1 MGGATSQAAGALGLG
16 SGSGA
21 ASGGGPGGPLGAD
34 VGGGGAGS
42 AGGPSGNI
50 SSPSTGSNPS
60 NLSGTGGG
68 DPSMAIAQML
78 LQIGGQAL
86 LNQRADERDRKNVRE
101 YKNKLE
107 DIDLRSEATYR
118 GNRSMLQNAIGKYYA
133 KKGWELPKDTMPGY
147 GTTRALP
154 GEEELYPEYDVP
166 KAEWYYGK
174 KDKEAPE
181 EQESTQG
188 QEEVVTAPAPYTGSV
203 SSPIMGSAQQPP
215 TPGYDGFE
223 NQPLAIGQD
232 EQSQIRAMRGIEAI
246 ANNGTQ
252 TDNQLRQM
260 LSKGPI
266 KYY

>member
-1 MGGATSQAAGALGLG
+1 MDIGSIGSALSGMFGGGSGGAGAATAGGSSAAAGSGSAAAGGGATAA
-16 SGSGA
+16 
-21 ASGGGPGGPLGAD
+21 
-34 VGGGGAGS
+34 
-42 AGGPSGNI
+42 
-50 SSPSTGSNPS
+50 
-60 NLSGTGGG
+60 GG

-78 LQIGGQAL
+78 LQIGGQAI

-203 SSPIMGSAQQPP
+203 SSPIMGTVQEPVARTPQVAADSRVLSSAGGQAP
-215 TPGYDGFE
+215 TQNLNPQTEEQLKQILGQGGF
-223 NQPLAIGQD
+223 
-232 EQSQIRAMRGIEAI
+232 
-246 ANNGTQ
+246 TF
-252 TDNQLRQM
+252 
-260 LSKGPI
+260 
-266 KYY
+266 Y